1 MKIKEI
7 FYTINFKNQ
16 FKLLPEEVKKKAA
29 KTEVLFRSNPFYP
42 SLRLHKLKGRL
53 AGAWSISIDQ
63 KYRIIFK
70 PLENGDTLFASIGL
84 HAIYYD

>member
-1 MKIKEI
+1 MRIKEI

-16 FKLLPEEVKKKAA
+16 FKLLPEEIKKKAV
-29 KTEVLFRSNPFYP
+29 KTGALFRSNPFYP

-53 AGAWSISIDQ
+53 AGAWSVSIDQ

-70 PLENGDTLFASIGL
+70 PLEDGDVLFASVGL
-84 HAIYYD
+84 HAIYND